1 MHGVNNRL
9 KAVFST
15 GGLSLVSTG
24 IIGIICLSIILAV
37 TYGNASASDEVYRD
51 AGAAAYAFLKMD
63 VGARASALAGTGI
76 LNAGQL
82 SIFSNPALLAGCS
95 RSSLTAGHNE
105 WFGTTTSDYIASVF
119 MIGDFI
125 TSGAIRIL
133 HTGDLEF
140 RDEAS
145 SEPIDTFSA
154 WNLSLG
160 FAGSVR
166 LGRFDLGAGFKF
178 LREKV
183 WLEESNGF
191 AFEAG
196 VVVHPLDDLELAGV
210 FQNIGPMV
218 TMVDDSYRLP
228 FTWRFGAKYSHGL
241 PMGSGA
247 VTAEI
252 SKSIDYTPRA
262 AVALEYS
269 PVRWVALR
277 SGYRFEDE
285 SQDFTAGAGLIAG
298 GWTLD
303 YAFVPGKYALGTAH
317 RFTLSRSI

>member
-1 MHGVNNRL
+1 MRYLLVY
-9 KAVFST
+9 VFLT
-15 GGLSLVSTG
+15 V
-24 IIGIICLSIILAV
+24 A
-37 TYGNASASDEVYRD
+37 YGNASASDEVYRD

-76 LNAGQL
+76 LNAGTL
-82 SIFSNPALLAGCS
+82 SIFSNPALLAGCTG
-95 RSSLTAGHNE
+95 SSLTAGHNE
-105 WFGTTTSDYIASVF
+105 WFGSTTSDYLASVF
-119 MIGDFI
+119 MMGGFV

-133 HTGDLEF
+133 HTGDLEY

-160 FAGSVR
+160 LAGSVR

-191 AFEAG
+191 AFDVG
-196 VVVHPLDDLELAGV
+196 VVVHPLDGLELAGV

-228 FTWRFGAKYSHGL
+228 FTWRFGAKYSRDL
-241 PMGSGA
+241 PIGSGG
-247 VTAEI
+247 VTTEI

-262 AVALEYS
+262 AVALEYA
-269 PVRWVALR
+269 PVNWVALR

-317 RFTLSRSI
+317 RFTLSTSI